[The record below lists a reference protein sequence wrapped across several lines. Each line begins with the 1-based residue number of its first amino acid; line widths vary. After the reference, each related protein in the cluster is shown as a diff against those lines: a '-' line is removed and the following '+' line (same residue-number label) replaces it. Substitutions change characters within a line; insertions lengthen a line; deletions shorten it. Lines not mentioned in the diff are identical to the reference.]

1 MGRGSVSSGD
11 QYKSI
16 AGKDDRRERER
27 GREGARESQTIYSL
41 VATRPGNRDMSHSS
55 VICCKWGKKSES
67 KRYVVESS
75 GDVQFHSVGKGKI
88 LDTLQPLQRIRRI

>member
-27 GREGARESQTIYSL
+27 EGGRERANRRLY
-41 VATRPGNRDMSHSS
+41 TR
-55 VICCKWGKKSES
+55 
-67 KRYVVESS
+67 
-75 GDVQFHSVGKGKI
+75 
-88 LDTLQPLQRIRRI
+88 